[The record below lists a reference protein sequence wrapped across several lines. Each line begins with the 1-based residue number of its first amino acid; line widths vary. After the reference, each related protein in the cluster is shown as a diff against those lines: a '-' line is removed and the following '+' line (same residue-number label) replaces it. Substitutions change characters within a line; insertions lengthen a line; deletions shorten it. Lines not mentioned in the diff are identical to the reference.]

1 MNPLMLWDAEMNDAL
16 EGSKDA
22 GLINLDKEWYN
33 LPVSDKEQL
42 SELPIAI
49 QTLYTYANGV
59 EIRWQSTK
67 DSAQG
72 GRLQFLKLE
81 DVLEN
86 GLGQIYDKED
96 LEEEELLEFFKP
108 FDLVTDEAECGF
120 LHRPGFASASIYY
133 HRTGRPQLY
142 NLDLDFSG
150 YLEMALAARVYYYW
164 PKVLL
169 DIQSGEESAET
180 LDFKHNMPLIF
191 PDFNWSEFEKKYQSL
206 RLSTK

>member
-1 MNPLMLWDAEMNDAL
+1 MNPLMLWNAEMNDAL
-16 EGSKDA
+16 REPRDS

-33 LPVSDKEQL
+33 LPANDQEQL
-42 SELPIAI
+42 SELPTAI

-67 DSAQG
+67 DLAQG
-72 GRLQFLKLE
+72 GRLQFLE
-81 DVLEN
+81 LEN
-86 GLGQIYDKED
+86 VLKDGLGEIYDKED

-120 LHRPGFASASIYY
+120 LHRPGFASESMYY

-142 NLDLDFSG
+142 NLDIDFSG

-169 DIQSGEESAET
+169 DIQSGEESVET
-180 LDFKHNMPLIF
+180 VNFKHNMPLVF
-191 PDFNWSEFEKKYQSL
+191 PDFSWEEFKEKYQSL